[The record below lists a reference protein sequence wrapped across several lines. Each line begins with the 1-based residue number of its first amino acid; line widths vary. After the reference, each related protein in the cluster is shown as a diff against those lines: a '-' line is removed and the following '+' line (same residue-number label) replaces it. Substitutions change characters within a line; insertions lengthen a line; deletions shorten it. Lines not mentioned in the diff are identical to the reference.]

1 MGSYSRIVLRGREE
15 KSRHSSRREH
25 GGLGLDVARD
35 GAVGSDEPGGFV
47 NVSTAQTHGPRS
59 YPQVTPAIASHRVT
73 IQASLP
79 KLHMSTTNRPN
90 RFRTGVSLDPE
101 ISAYLDDL
109 ALRMGTSR
117 SWVLNTIV
125 YEYAKFME
133 HKNLKPLASREAIIR
148 L

>member
-1 MGSYSRIVLRGREE
+1 M
-15 KSRHSSRREH
+15 
-25 GGLGLDVARD
+25 
-35 GAVGSDEPGGFV
+35 P
-47 NVSTAQTHGPRS
+47 
-59 YPQVTPAIASHRVT
+59 
-73 IQASLP
+73 
-79 KLHMSTTNRPN
+79 TNHRPN

>member
-1 MGSYSRIVLRGREE
+1 M
-15 KSRHSSRREH
+15 SSKK
-25 GGLGLDVARD
+25 
-35 GAVGSDEPGGFV
+35 
-47 NVSTAQTHGPRS
+47 Q
-59 YPQVTPAIASHRVT
+59 Q
-73 IQASLP
+73 
-79 KLHMSTTNRPN
+79 
-90 RFRTGVSLDPE
+90 RFYTGVSLQPE